1 MKNFFEKFF
10 NKAPSIEDSVSGY
23 FQAIRS
29 WLEKNASS
37 IKKNLNDAASEAD
50 ISRIESELKI
60 VIPEKVREAY
70 LIHNGEKTDSD
81 GLFGLWR
88 WLSLGEMKV
97 EFHKL
102 QDDSDSNVAR
112 IPLLL
117 SPGGDILYVESG
129 SSGEIV
135 EWWHERPSR
144 DVKHSD
150 FQAYLKW
157 FVAKLYEGGY
167 VYLPGEMAGLVDKS
181 EL

>member
-1 MKNFFEKFF
+1 MRNFFKKFF
-10 NKAPSIEDSVSGY
+10 KKEPAIEDSVEGY
-23 FQAIRS
+23 FQAIRG
-29 WLEKNASS
+29 WLENNADS
-37 IKKNLNDAASEAD
+37 IKENLNGSATEAD
-50 ISRIESELKI
+50 LSCVESELEI
-60 VIPEKVREAY
+60 VIPQKVRDAY
-70 LIHNGEKTDSD
+70 LIHNGERADSD

-88 WLSLGEMKV
+88 WLPLDEMKV

-102 QDDSDSNVAR
+102 QEFSDSKIAR

-150 FQAYLKW
+150 FQEYLKW
-157 FVAKLYEGGY
+157 FVGKLYEGGY